1 MVSPDSVYDLNFICY
16 RYILFR
22 SMKIVLQRV
31 SEASVE
37 IDEVVVGKIG
47 RGIIIL
53 LCVEKGDSIKDVEYL
68 SEKTIYLRVFDD
80 EQGKMNLSLLDINAE
95 MLIISQF
102 SLAGDCRKGRRP
114 GFDKAAEPDLAKK
127 LYLQFIRSMQNKGVK
142 TAEGKFGAL
151 MSVNITNDGPVTF
164 ILESK

>member
-1 MVSPDSVYDLNFICY
+1 
-16 RYILFR
+16 
-22 SMKIVLQRV
+22 MKIVLQRV

-127 LYLQFIRSMQNKGVK
+127 LYLQFIRSVQNKGVK

-151 MSVNITNDGPVTF
+151 MSVNIINDGPVTF

>member
-1 MVSPDSVYDLNFICY
+1 
-16 RYILFR
+16 
-22 SMKIVLQRV
+22 MKIVLQRV

-102 SLAGDCRKGRRP
+102 TLAGDCRKGRRP

-127 LYLQFIRSMQNKGVK
+127 LYLQFIRSVQNKGVK

>member
-127 LYLQFIRSMQNKGVK
+127 LYLQFIRSVQNKGVK

>member
-1 MVSPDSVYDLNFICY
+1 
-16 RYILFR
+16 
-22 SMKIVLQRV
+22 MKIVLQRV

>member
-1 MVSPDSVYDLNFICY
+1 MSIIIEIGITKESNK
-16 RYILFR
+16 
-22 SMKIVLQRV
+22 KIEKVK
-31 SEASVE
+31 S
-37 IDEVVVGKIG
+37 IEVVAGKG
-47 RGIIIL
+47 
-53 LCVEKGDSIKDVEYL
+53 IKDVEYL

-127 LYLQFIRSMQNKGVK
+127 LYLQFIRSVQNKGVK

>member
-1 MVSPDSVYDLNFICY
+1 
-16 RYILFR
+16 
-22 SMKIVLQRV
+22 MKIVLQRV

-68 SEKTIYLRVFDD
+68 AEKTIYLRVFDD
-80 EQGKMNLSLLDINAE
+80 EQKKMNLSLLDINAE

-102 SLAGDCRKGRRP
+102 TLAGDCRKGRRP

-127 LYLQFIRSMQNKGVK
+127 LYLQFIRSVQNKGVK

>member
-1 MVSPDSVYDLNFICY
+1 
-16 RYILFR
+16 
-22 SMKIVLQRV
+22 MKIVLQRV

-47 RGIIIL
+47 RGLVIL
-53 LCVEKGDSIKDVEYL
+53 LCAEKGDSIKDVEYL
-68 SEKTIYLRVFDD
+68 AEKTIYLRVFDD
-80 EQGKMNLSLLDINAE
+80 EQKKMNLSLLDMNAE

-102 SLAGDCRKGRRP
+102 TLAGDCRKGRRP

-127 LYLQFIRSMQNKGVK
+127 LYLQFIRSVQNKGVK

>member
-1 MVSPDSVYDLNFICY
+1 
-16 RYILFR
+16 
-22 SMKIVLQRV
+22 MKIVLQRV

-80 EQGKMNLSLLDINAE
+80 EQKKMNLSLLDINAE

-102 SLAGDCRKGRRP
+102 TLAGDCSKGRRP

-127 LYLQFIRSMQNKGVK
+127 LYLQFIRSVQNKGVK

>member
-1 MVSPDSVYDLNFICY
+1 
-16 RYILFR
+16 
-22 SMKIVLQRV
+22 MKIVLQRV

-47 RGIIIL
+47 RGLVIL
-53 LCVEKGDSIKDVEYL
+53 LCAEKGDSIKDVEYL
-68 SEKTIYLRVFDD
+68 AEKTIYLRVFDD
-80 EQGKMNLSLLDINAE
+80 EQKKMNLSLLDINAE

-102 SLAGDCRKGRRP
+102 TLAGDCRKGRRP

>member
-1 MVSPDSVYDLNFICY
+1 
-16 RYILFR
+16 
-22 SMKIVLQRV
+22 MKIVLQRV

-47 RGIIIL
+47 RGLVIL
-53 LCVEKGDSIKDVEYL
+53 LCAEKGDSIKDVEYL
-68 SEKTIYLRVFDD
+68 VEKTIYLRVFDD
-80 EQGKMNLSLLDINAE
+80 EQKKMNLSLLDINAE

-102 SLAGDCRKGRRP
+102 TLAGDCRKGRRP

-127 LYLQFIRSMQNKGVK
+127 LYLQFIRSVQNKGVK

>member
-1 MVSPDSVYDLNFICY
+1 
-16 RYILFR
+16 
-22 SMKIVLQRV
+22 MKIVLQRV

-47 RGIIIL
+47 RGLVIL
-53 LCVEKGDSIKDVEYL
+53 LCAEKGDSIKDVEYL
-68 SEKTIYLRVFDD
+68 VEKTIYLRVFDD
-80 EQGKMNLSLLDINAE
+80 EQKKMNLSLLDINAE

-102 SLAGDCRKGRRP
+102 TLAGDCSKGRRP

-127 LYLQFIRSMQNKGVK
+127 LYLQFIRSVQNKGVK

>member
-47 RGIIIL
+47 RGLVIL
-53 LCVEKGDSIKDVEYL
+53 LCAEKGDSIKDVEYL
-68 SEKTIYLRVFDD
+68 VEKTIYLRVFDD
-80 EQGKMNLSLLDINAE
+80 EQKKMNLSLLDINAE

-102 SLAGDCRKGRRP
+102 TLAGDCRKGRRP

-127 LYLQFIRSMQNKGVK
+127 LYLQFIRSVQNKGVK

>member
-1 MVSPDSVYDLNFICY
+1 
-16 RYILFR
+16 
-22 SMKIVLQRV
+22 MKIVLQRV

-47 RGIIIL
+47 RGLVIL
-53 LCVEKGDSIKDVEYL
+53 LCAEKGDSIKDVEYL
-68 SEKTIYLRVFDD
+68 AEKTIYLRVFDD
-80 EQGKMNLSLLDINAE
+80 EQKKMNLSLLDMNAE

-102 SLAGDCRKGRRP
+102 TLAGDCIKGRRP

>member
-1 MVSPDSVYDLNFICY
+1 
-16 RYILFR
+16 
-22 SMKIVLQRV
+22 MKIVLQRV

-37 IDEVVVGKIG
+37 IDEVGVGKIG

-127 LYLQFIRSMQNKGVK
+127 LYLQFIRSVQNKGVK

>member
-1 MVSPDSVYDLNFICY
+1 LNFICY

-47 RGIIIL
+47 RGLVIL
-53 LCVEKGDSIKDVEYL
+53 LCAEKGDSIKDVEYL
-68 SEKTIYLRVFDD
+68 VEKTIYLRVFDD
-80 EQGKMNLSLLDINAE
+80 EQKKMNLSLLDINAE

-102 SLAGDCRKGRRP
+102 TLAGDCRKGRRP

-127 LYLQFIRSMQNKGVK
+127 LYLQFIRSVQNKGVK

>member
-1 MVSPDSVYDLNFICY
+1 
-16 RYILFR
+16 
-22 SMKIVLQRV
+22 MKIVLQRV

-47 RGIIIL
+47 RGLVIL
-53 LCVEKGDSIKDVEYL
+53 LCAEKGDSIKDVEYL
-68 SEKTIYLRVFDD
+68 VEKTIYLRVFDD
-80 EQGKMNLSLLDINAE
+80 EQKKMNLSLLDINAE

-102 SLAGDCRKGRRP
+102 TLAGDCRKGRRP

-127 LYLQFIRSMQNKGVK
+127 LYLQFIRSVQNKGVK

-151 MSVNITNDGPVTF
+151 MSVNIINDGPVTF

>member
-1 MVSPDSVYDLNFICY
+1 
-16 RYILFR
+16 
-22 SMKIVLQRV
+22 MKIVLQRV

-127 LYLQFIRSMQNKGVK
+127 LYAEFISSVQNKGVK
-142 TAEGKFGAL
+142 TAEGNFGAKMKL
-151 MSVNITNDGPVTF
+151 NISNDGPVTF

>member
-1 MVSPDSVYDLNFICY
+1 
-16 RYILFR
+16 
-22 SMKIVLQRV
+22 MKIVLQRV

-47 RGIIIL
+47 RGLVIL
-53 LCVEKGDSIKDVEYL
+53 LCAEKGDSIKDVEYL
-68 SEKTIYLRVFDD
+68 VEKTIYLRVFDD
-80 EQGKMNLSLLDINAE
+80 EQKKMNLSLLDMNAE

-102 SLAGDCRKGRRP
+102 TLAGDCRKGRRP

-127 LYLQFIRSMQNKGVK
+127 LYLQFIRSVQNKGVK

>member
-1 MVSPDSVYDLNFICY
+1 
-16 RYILFR
+16 
-22 SMKIVLQRV
+22 MKIVLQRV

-95 MLIISQF
+95 MLIISQ
-102 SLAGDCRKGRRP
+102 
-114 GFDKAAEPDLAKK
+114 
-127 LYLQFIRSMQNKGVK
+127 
-142 TAEGKFGAL
+142 
-151 MSVNITNDGPVTF
+151 VT
-164 ILESK
+164 